1 MSLLLDALKKS
12 SEAESKA
19 TGLTDLQLEEIS
31 LSPARQTT
39 PEPEPAPAPQ
49 EEPRTPSRATPSATP
64 SKPLQSRAA
73 GENLFAAKKPK
84 PPVNKRKPLGIVP
97 ISMML
102 GGAFAV
108 MFGGYVYLEI
118 TPPNQRPFYTPP
130 VAAVVPPPVAPPKQV
145 AVITAPPPVAEI
157 TPPLVASKPVT
168 TAAPTAEKSEAL
180 PPAATKPVVADKQSA
195 TVSNAKKVPFS
206 RPAKTVRAPAKT
218 LEIEHTQAVS
228 TIDQTLTSAYQAY
241 QSGDYANA
249 WQRYREALAMN
260 PKNRD
265 ALLGLAAISQQQ
277 GQDDSA
283 LHYYRQV
290 LAQDPRDPV
299 AHAGLASFG
308 TADSASKESRL
319 KQIIAQQPDSS
330 ALYFTLGNQYVAQS
344 RWSDAQQAYF
354 NALAIEPSNALFA
367 YNLAISL
374 DHLGQRKTAAR
385 YYQQAL
391 QFDAAGNA
399 GFNHA
404 QAEQRLNE
412 LNAATR

>member
-12 SEAESKA
+12 GAAESKS
-19 TGLTDLQLEEIS
+19 TGLADMQMEEIS
-31 LSPARQTT
+31 LSPARQAAAQ
-39 PEPEPAPAPQ
+39 PEISHT
-49 EEPRTPSRATPSATP
+49 EEIRTPSRAPTPPPSSAAQT
-64 SKPLQSRAA
+64 RAA

-84 PPVNKRKPLGIVP
+84 PIIKKRKPLGLVP
-97 ISMML
+97 IAMML
-102 GGAFAV
+102 GGTFAAV
-108 MFGGYVYLEI
+108 FGGYVYLEI

-130 VAAVVPPPVAPPKQV
+130 VAAAPVAPPPQQV
-145 AVITAPPPVAEI
+145 AMVASPPAPVAA
-157 TPPLVASKPVT
+157 PPLVALAPAATAPEAETIEAAPVT
-168 TAAPTAEKSEAL
+168 EKAAPTAKPLAS
-180 PPAATKPVVADKQSA
+180 PAK
-195 TVSNAKKVPFS
+195 AKKTPFY
-206 RPAKTVRAPAKT
+206 RPAQTARGAGRK
-218 LEIEHTQAVS
+218 LEIERKQEVS
-228 TIDQTLTSAYQAY
+228 SIDQTLASAYQAY

-249 WQRYREALAMN
+249 WQRYRAALALN

-283 LHYYRQV
+283 LYYYRQV
-290 LAQDPRDPV
+290 LALDPRDPV
-299 AHAGLASFG
+299 AQAGLASFG

-319 KQIIAQQPDSS
+319 KQLITQQPDSA
-330 ALYFTLGNQYVAQS
+330 ALQFSLGNQYVTQS

-374 DHLGQRKTAAR
+374 DHLGQRKVAAR

-399 GFNHA
+399 GFDHTQA
-404 QAEQRLNE
+404 QRRLNE
-412 LNAATR
+412 LNAANR